1 MELIEHVAIREAS
14 AAKPVVVP
22 EGERYGTVDLRGLYE
37 TVEKDLMGRG
47 GSLELIPLQILPS
60 QAGLRPGEMAD
71 LTKIRT
77 GAYELMNDKGRGEI
91 SGDV

>member
-37 TVEKDLMGRG
+37 TVEKDLMGR
-47 GSLELIPLQILPS
+47 SDMS
-60 QAGLRPGEMAD
+60 
-71 LTKIRT
+71 
-77 GAYELMNDKGRGEI
+77 
-91 SGDV
+91 S